1 MYHASLIITGMQE
14 PILAKR
20 VSAYFYFIFHIQFFS
35 WINFRYVATLFYWK
49 LENLVILPN

>member
-1 MYHASLIITGMQE
+1 MYHASLIITGMHE

-49 LENLVILPN
+49 IGKSSNST